1 MFPVVV
7 GALTAPGT
15 VAPALAVML
24 VAWLLVM
31 NVLTKNA
38 IDLWAGS
45 LLFVWLFGWNQIAEP
60 NLANA
65 AGLPASPFRTDKW
78 SDATN
83 PLAVVPAPGAKK

>member
-1 MFPVVV
+1 MLFRSFVPAQAEIS
-7 GALTAPGT
+7 GGT
-15 VAPALAVML
+15 VTVSSPEVKKPVAVR
-24 VAWLLVM
+24 
-31 NVLTKNA
+31 
-38 IDLWAGS
+38 
-45 LLFVWLFGWNQIAEP
+45 FGWDQIAEP